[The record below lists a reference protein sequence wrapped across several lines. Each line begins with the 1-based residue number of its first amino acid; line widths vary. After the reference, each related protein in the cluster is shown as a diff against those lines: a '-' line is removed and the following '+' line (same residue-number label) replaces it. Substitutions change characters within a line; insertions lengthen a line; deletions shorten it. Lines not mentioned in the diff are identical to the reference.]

1 MGLRNIL
8 IVVLLSLVV
17 LAWSYQPYMDMI
29 NGMREEYLQS
39 AVYTALSEAK
49 IKGDFTSSDL
59 ENIQNTVAQTL
70 GYPASEVSVSGTTV
84 LTLYGSPMSLTIT
97 IPSQISL
104 FSDGSSNAVML
115 TATETVDSEAL
126 VG

>member
-84 LTLYGSPMSLTIT
+84 LALYGSPMSLTIT

-104 FSDGSSNAVML
+104 FSGGSSNAVML

>member
-17 LAWSYQPYMDMI
+17 LTWSYQPYMDMI
-29 NGMREEYLQS
+29 NGLREEYLQS

-70 GYPASEVSVSGTTV
+70 GYPASEVAVSGTTV
-84 LTLYGSPMSLTIT
+84 LALYGSPMFLTIT

-104 FSDGSSNAVML
+104 FSGGSSNAVML